1 MKKEVVAQKLGK
13 VKEVAK
19 RGVQEFKD
27 NDTRGELTFAAL
39 SAATSAAM
47 QLAVNVITGGKASI
61 RRSAGLGFVLSLI
74 VNKTLHTIG
83 DMDFEYVQHG
93 FEPQQAQPEQQKA
106 E

>member
-1 MKKEVVAQKLGK
+1 MKKEAVVEKMAK
-13 VKEVAK
+13 VKEVTK
-19 RGVQEFKD
+19 RGVDEFIG
-27 NDTRGELTFAAL
+27 NDTRGELTFAAI

-61 RRSAGLGFVLSLI
+61 RRSAGLGFALSLI

-83 DMDFEYVQHG
+83 DMDWEYVAHG
-93 FEPQQAQPEQQKA
+93 EDEKDEQS